1 MPATG
6 RRMQMGF
13 PPARRSIFALF
24 SHDRVQASLA
34 WLQAD
39 FGRRI
44 AEETEKWG
52 KVLRFASRGIII
64 DGWLVP
70 GRQRPSRARF
80 RRRERLVYR

>member
-1 MPATG
+1 
-6 RRMQMGF
+6 MQMGF

-52 KVLRFASRGIII
+52 R
-64 DGWLVP
+64 
-70 GRQRPSRARF
+70 
-80 RRRERLVYR
+80 